1 MGTCFKAQCACMRDK
16 AMAWGSLSWT
26 TVPCKQSP
34 GFHRHPASC
43 CRTTDVHGV
52 PDAAGDP
59 DRAASAQAFACAV
72 PLARSL
78 SSWAPLAHLLTTFPA
93 PRASHSELS
102 TSFTRTAG
110 SKLAGELAPVPRS
123 HPTSHILPSAS
134 PVCFA
139 SKLSRRDPARAS
151 PAASW
156 AQLQGCT
163 TRPCTRQAPSGW
175 QPEYSCPPFNLPT
188 SSSPSENNTPSLATA
203 STLLSS
209 AISPPLPALQALCQ
223 AAPPR
228 DADMTH
234 RSTPCSNATFR
245 EASVITFSNKA
256 ASPCRPLSPRPAHWS
271 QGPSLLSI
279 RVNTHLTPPG
289 PRRQGA
295 QTVCPAL
302 PEARVGTA
310 QCPLTMC

>member
-43 CRTTDVHGV
+43 CRTTDVHRV

-139 SKLSRRDPARAS
+139 SKLCPDATPLGPLPLPPGHSCRAARRAPAPVQPR
-151 PAASW
+151 PAGS
-156 AQLQGCT
+156 L
-163 TRPCTRQAPSGW
+163 S
-175 QPEYSCPPFNLPT
+175 
-188 SSSPSENNTPSLATA
+188 TPVPR
-203 STLLSS
+203 STFPL
-209 AISPPLPALQALCQ
+209 PPLLLRITLQVWPRQALCF
-223 AAPPR
+223 
-228 DADMTH
+228 H
-234 RSTPCSNATFR
+234 LL
-245 EASVITFSNKA
+245 SVPLSL
-256 ASPCRPLSPRPAHWS
+256 PCRPSARP
-271 QGPSLLSI
+271 L
-279 RVNTHLTPPG
+279 
-289 PRRQGA
+289 
-295 QTVCPAL
+295 L
-302 PEARVGTA
+302 PET
-310 QCPLTMC
+310 PT